1 MRFKNREHA
10 AQLLVQCLRAAYKNK
25 NPLVLGVPRGAVPM
39 AKIIADGLNG
49 ELDVVL
55 VHKLTHPE
63 QPELAIGAIDEQ
75 GNAFVT
81 EWAADLDTH
90 YLEGEKQRQLAV
102 LRERRK
108 RYTPLR
114 APIDPRGRIVIVVDD
129 GIATGSTMTAALR
142 AVRARKPKKLVGAVA
157 VALPEAA
164 RAMLRECDAMICL
177 KVPADFYAVG
187 QFFDK
192 FDQVSDEDVTT
203 ILKQEMEKAETH
215 SESGILADGA

>member
-10 AQLLVQCLRAAYKNK
+10 AQLLVQRLRASYKNK

-39 AKIIADGLNG
+39 AKIIADGLGG

-63 QPELAIGAIDEQ
+63 QPELAIGAIDEA
-75 GNAFVT
+75 GNAFVSD
-81 EWAADLDTH
+81 WAADLDPQ
-90 YLEGEKQRQLAV
+90 YLEEEKQCQLAV

-129 GIATGSTMTAALR
+129 GIATGSTMIAALR
-142 AVRARKPKKLVGAVA
+142 AIRTRRPEKLVCAVA
-157 VALPEAA
+157 VASPEAA
-164 RAMLRECDAMICL
+164 RAMLHECDAMICL
-177 KVPADFYAVG
+177 TVPTNFYAVG
-187 QFFDK
+187 QFFER
-192 FDQVSDEDVTT
+192 FDQVSDQEAIA
-203 ILKQEMEKAETH
+203 ILQQEVAKISAT
-215 SESGILADGA
+215 G